1 MDAVTVR
8 NVSGAA
14 FILCLHPRLFSQ
26 ARPLGL
32 FLSPALG
39 FNRGLL
45 LALGP
50 FNGLKPGPLCL
61 LSSKFQ
67 FQFAAFGGFALFLG
81 LSLYLGTFTSG
92 GFLCVTL
99 GLLGGSFG
107 NAAVPVF
114 LFSLGGFLAETGKF
128 SGFGFALGAGFKIG
142 AEY

>member
-67 FQFAAFGGFALFLG
+67 FQFAALGGFAFGLG
-81 LSLYLGTFTSG
+81 LAFSLGTFTG
-92 GFLCVTL
+92 CGFLCVAL
-99 GLLGGSFG
+99 GLLCGGFG

-114 LFSLGGFLAETGKF
+114 LFTLRGFFTETGKLC
-128 SGFGFALGAGFKIG
+128 GFGFAQ
-142 AEY
+142 